1 MNIHKNVNI
10 IIHHCMNGQDK
21 IAKAL
26 HIMKKIH
33 KISDL
38 EQLRLLSDPLKLKL
52 LQAFAEAELT
62 PRQVAEE
69 LGESLTKLYRH
80 VDALQDAGLIEVVQ
94 ETRKRGTVERSF
106 RAVAQRFEV
115 DHSLLVNSEGSAD
128 LQPIREMLRDS
139 ETEILNALADPKTA
153 DEETMTLA
161 KLRVKASPRQLA
173 SLRES
178 LTAWLESIEDESG
191 DDSEDAKEAGV
202 LIAFYPIEDS

>member
-1 MNIHKNVNI
+1 MNIHKYVNI
-10 IIHHCMNGQDK
+10 IIHDRVNGQDK
-21 IAKAL
+21 IVKAL
-26 HIMKKIH
+26 QRMKKVH

-38 EQLRLLSDPLKLKL
+38 EQLRLFSDPLKLKL

-128 LQPIREMLRDS
+128 LQPIRKMLRDS

-161 KLRVKASPRQLA
+161 KLRVKASPKQLA
-173 SLRES
+173 SLHES
-178 LTAWLESIEDESG
+178 LTAWLETIEDESG
-191 DDSEDAKEAGV
+191 DESEDTKEAGV
-202 LIAFYPIEDS
+202 LIAFYPIEEE